1 MKNGGQQPPVVIWD
15 MGGIL
20 YRFFTEVMVERGRQ
34 EGWPVEELALG
45 PTGPGPDPDYAAL
58 DRGDISE
65 PEYVRRLTAGLA
77 RRGIRFSPYD
87 DVGLGGRE
95 RAQMW
100 PLVARLRQQG
110 RRQVLLTN
118 DATAWL
124 GERWWE
130 TWQHRGLFEA
140 IVDVKT
146 IGIRKP
152 APEPYLACTQALD
165 VSPSQCIFI
174 DDMHVNCAGAE
185 AVGMASYWFD
195 VTDIDAAVAGLRRRL
210 GLL

>member
-1 MKNGGQQPPVVIWD
+1 MREGRSQPSVIIWD

-20 YRFFTEVMVERGRQ
+20 YRFFAEVVVERGRR
-34 EGWPVEELALG
+34 ENWPLEELALG
-45 PTGPGPDPDYAAL
+45 PTGPAPDPDYAAL
-58 DRGDISE
+58 DRGDINE
-65 PEYVRRLTAGLA
+65 PEYVRRLSAGLA
-77 RRGIRFSPYD
+77 RHGIDYVPYD
-87 DVGLGGRE
+87 DVGLGGNLRPE
-95 RAQMW
+95 TW
-100 PLVARLRQQG
+100 PLVALLKEQG

-124 GERWWE
+124 GEDWWE
-130 TWQHRGLFEA
+130 NWPYRDLFEA

-152 APEPYLACTQALD
+152 APEPYLACTRALD
-165 VSPSQCIFI
+165 VAPAECLFI

-195 VTDIDAAVAGLRRRL
+195 ITDIGAAIAGLRARL
-210 GLL
+210 AL

>member
-1 MKNGGQQPPVVIWD
+1 MTGSGNTPDVIIWD

-20 YRFFTEVMVERGRQ
+20 YRFFTEVVVERARH
-34 EGWPVEELALG
+34 ENWPLERLALG
-45 PTGPGPDPDYAAL
+45 PTGLAPDPDYAAL

-65 PEYVRRLTAGLA
+65 PEYVRRLVAGLA
-77 RRGIRFSPYD
+77 RHGIEYEPYA

-95 RAQMW
+95 RAETW
-100 PLVARLRQQG
+100 PLVVSLGRMG

-124 GERWWE
+124 GEAWWE
-130 TWQHRGLFEA
+130 GWKYRDHFEA

-152 APEPYLACTQALD
+152 APEPYLACTRALGVTPD
-165 VSPSQCIFI
+165 QCIFI
-174 DDMHVNCAGAE
+174 DDMHVNCLGAE
-185 AVGMASYWFD
+185 AVGMESYWFD
-195 VTDIDAAVAGLRRRL
+195 VADLPAAVAGLNQRL
-210 GLL
+210 GL